1 MSKKVKSKKKA
12 NRYSRLLMAV
22 IDKLGGLTTVANH
35 LEISRQLLHLWQTKG
50 AVPVKRVGAISQKL
64 GISAFSLN
72 YEVLCSVAA
81 KPPAFQQVVKD
92 FGFPRDIEKFILQD

>member
-64 GISAFSLN
+64 GISAFSL
-72 YEVLCSVAA
+72 CSVAA